1 MLKYPPIHGKWFL
14 QIQISKKSDCG
25 NRLLPLSFLSDWQ
38 DEIQKFGMQLANQAT
53 EDRETQGEEANPTI
67 CFFEIWI
74 CKNHLP

>member
-1 MLKYPPIHGKWFL
+1 MANGFTNQNL
-14 QIQISKKSDCG
+14 KKSYCRV
-25 NRLLPLSFLSDWQ
+25 RLLPLSFLSDWPE
-38 DEIQKFGMQLANQAT
+38 DIQKFVMQLANQAT